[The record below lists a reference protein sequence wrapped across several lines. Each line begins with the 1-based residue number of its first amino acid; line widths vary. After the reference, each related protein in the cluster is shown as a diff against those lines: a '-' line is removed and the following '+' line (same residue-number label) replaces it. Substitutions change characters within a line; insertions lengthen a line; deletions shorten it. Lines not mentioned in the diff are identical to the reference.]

1 MGNHHLSGQPVQ
13 CLTTNGMGR
22 DCKRASKGGA
32 PREVGLGLAQGLCI
46 SLLGSLWPFPE
57 LEQGWLLRKDE
68 QQPCFIGSAARKDG
82 AEPKIHE
89 KKMLCKIV
97 HLLLIGRLRAQF
109 KPPNK
114 TGLDENFLNPRL
126 SE

>member
-1 MGNHHLSGQPVQ
+1 MPALEAAGGRSQEGGGERD
-13 CLTTNGMGR
+13 NGDVSHPMEVN
-22 DCKRASKGGA
+22 
-32 PREVGLGLAQGLCI
+32 RERWDMVLIRIQD
-46 SLLGSLWPFPE
+46 SLWPFPE
-57 LEQGWLLRKDE
+57 SEQGQFLRKDE
-68 QQPCFIGSAARKDG
+68 QQASSAQTLGRTEQSQKSRR
-82 AEPKIHE
+82 
-89 KKMLCKIV
+89 KMLCKIV